1 MQQTNHEIRLG
12 AAENAFAQIVWD
24 RAPLPSGE
32 LVNICKKELNWA
44 RSTTYTVLRRLC
56 DKGLFRVEGR
66 MVLTLLS
73 REEFKAQQSDA
84 FMSDTF
90 QGSLPAFIAAFTA
103 GKRLNHEEA
112 EEIHRLIDA
121 CVEESLPASAG
132 EKEKEGG
139 GEPCI

>member
-66 MVLTLLS
+66 MVVAVLS

-84 FMSDTF
+84 FMTDTF

-103 GKRLNHEEA
+103 GKRLNHHEA

-121 CVEESLPASAG
+121 CVEEDPAAPGGAEAG
-132 EKEKEGG
+132 EGG
-139 GEPCI
+139 TA